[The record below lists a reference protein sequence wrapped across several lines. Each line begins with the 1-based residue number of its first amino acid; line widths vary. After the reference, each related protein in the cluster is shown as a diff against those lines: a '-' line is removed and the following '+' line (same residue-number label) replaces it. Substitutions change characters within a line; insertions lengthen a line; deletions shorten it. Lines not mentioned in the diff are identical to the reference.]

1 MASISEHYAGLLR
14 VMAARHDGAP
24 VRLLITL
31 FVCCL
36 FFAIMGPSWVWIW
49 AWGLAYAS
57 VDIFGYLLKGGATA
71 RRWSEPSRFR
81 LAALT
86 LISGLPSTLWASAAI
101 PMWQA
106 REVNA
111 FAPVGA
117 ILVLGGGLL
126 QVIAASTYSR
136 LAFLAMVTPM
146 MLVAATVVLLDPTA
160 TPAVKAVLLVGGAMV
175 AVNAMTAWRMAM
187 AALLRERAI
196 AAEHERRRAEAEA
209 TSAAKSAFVAV
220 VCHELRTPI
229 SAILS
234 GASVLERNAPD
245 AATRIQ
251 TQLIGDAGSMMRNLL
266 NDLLDLSRIEAGRL
280 SVETVSFDIRQTLSD
295 VLRLWRPDA
304 AKKQL
309 RLRVEGAAGLPR
321 WVLGDPTRLRQI
333 LNNLLSNA
341 IKFTPAGSVTL
352 KVTVTPH
359 GDGRVVVQLGVV
371 DTGPGFDAEAAERL
385 FTAFNQL
392 NAGVAAKYGGSGL
405 GLAISRELA
414 RLMGGEL
421 TVDSRPGEGAA
432 FTLTL
437 ELEKAAS
444 PPPVSEPTLAGVRVL
459 AVDDHVLN
467 RRALEVILEPFG
479 VLPVTTDSGEAA
491 LEILADQ
498 PFDVVLMD
506 LYMPG
511 MDGRDAVRRLRR
523 ESGPNQTTPV
533 IAVTASATDK
543 DWDDCREAGMEAHVA
558 KPVIPAELHAALR
571 QVLTSRAIASEAA

>member
-14 VMAARHDGAP
+14 VMAARHSGAP

-31 FVCCL
+31 CVCCL
-36 FFAIMGPSWVWIW
+36 VFTIMGASWVWIW
-49 AWGLAYAS
+49 AWGLAYAG
-57 VDIFGYLLKGGATA
+57 VDIFGYLLKGSAVA
-71 RRWSEPSRFR
+71 RRWSEPSRLR
-81 LAALT
+81 LVLLT
-86 LISGLPSTLWASAAI
+86 VISGMPSTLWASAAI
-101 PMWQA
+101 PLWYA
-106 REVNA
+106 RQVNE

-117 ILVLGGGLL
+117 ILLMGGGLL
-126 QVIAASTYSR
+126 QVIAASAHSR
-136 LAFLAMVTPM
+136 LAFMAMVTPM
-146 MLVAATVVLLDPTA
+146 MLIAAAVVLLDPVA
-160 TPAVKAVLLVGGAMV
+160 TPMIKAVWLVGGAV
-175 AVNAMTAWRMAM
+175 VGINALTASRMSM
-187 AALLRERAI
+187 AAVLRERAI
-196 AAEHERRRAEAEA
+196 AAEHDRRRAEAEA
-209 TSAAKSAFVAV
+209 TAAAKSAFVAV

-234 GASVLERNAPD
+234 GAGVLERNAAD
-245 AATRIQ
+245 AATRTQ
-251 TQLIGDAGSMMRNLL
+251 TQVIGDAGSMMRDLL

-295 VLRLWRPDA
+295 LLRLWRPEA
-304 AKKQL
+304 AKKRL
-309 RLRVEGAAGLPR
+309 RLRVEGVACLPR
-321 WVLGDPTRLRQI
+321 WVQGDPTRLRQV

-352 KVTVTPH
+352 KVAAAA
-359 GDGRVVVQLGVV
+359 GADGRLTLSLSVI
-371 DTGPGFDAEAAERL
+371 DTGPGFDAEASDRL

-421 TVDSRPGEGAA
+421 TVDSRTGEGAA
-432 FTLTL
+432 FTLSLNL
-437 ELEKAAS
+437 EIAAS
-444 PPPVSEPTLAGVRVL
+444 PPPAPEPTLAGVRVL

-479 VLPVTTDSGEAA
+479 VLPVTAESGEAA
-491 LEILADQ
+491 LEILAEQ

-523 ESGPNQTTPV
+523 EAGPNQKTPV

-571 QVLTSRAIASEAA
+571 QVLTSRAIAAEAA